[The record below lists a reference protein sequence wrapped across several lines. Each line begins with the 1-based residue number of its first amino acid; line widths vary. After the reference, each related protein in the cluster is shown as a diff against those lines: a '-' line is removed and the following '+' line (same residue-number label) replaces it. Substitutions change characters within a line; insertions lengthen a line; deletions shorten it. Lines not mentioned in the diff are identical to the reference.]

1 MSQALW
7 VKMGV
12 RIKQQ
17 YIALWFKVLD
27 YVRLYEYFKA
37 LNSVLVQWQK
47 HLFYHLLRANPV
59 RARKKDKEGECV
71 ATVCVFPVQAAFL
84 SFLTQET
91 AFAVCLFL

>member
-37 LNSVLVQWQK
+37 LNSVLV
-47 HLFYHLLRANPV
+47 
-59 RARKKDKEGECV
+59 
-71 ATVCVFPVQAAFL
+71 
-84 SFLTQET
+84 
-91 AFAVCLFL
+91 